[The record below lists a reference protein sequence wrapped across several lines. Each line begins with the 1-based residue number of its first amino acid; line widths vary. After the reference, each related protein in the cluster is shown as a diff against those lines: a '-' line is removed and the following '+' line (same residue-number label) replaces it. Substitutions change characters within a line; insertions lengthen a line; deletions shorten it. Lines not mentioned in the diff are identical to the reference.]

1 MKFIEINDNVTIN
14 TEAITRIERLESGR
28 TMVVQGDQTII
39 AEIPY
44 DTMVDLLQTEP
55 KAITSPFGTQFTR
68 L

>member
-44 DTMVDLLQTEP
+44 DTMVDLLQTET
-55 KAITSPFGTQFTR
+55 KTITSPFGTQFTR